1 MTFNRAAMAVDDAE
15 LAERAKL
22 LAALGH
28 PIRLRIV
35 RGLVSGECCVGSMVE
50 CLGLPQPL
58 VSRHLAVLRD
68 AGVVAVEHEGRRRRY
83 SLSHPCAGALIHC
96 LDSRWGDCMSKQKD
110 RKIE

>member
-1 MTFNRAAMAVDDAE
+1 MTFIQAALAVGDEE
-15 LAERAKL
+15 LAQRAKL

-35 RGLVSGECCVGSMVE
+35 RGLVSGKCCVGSMVE

-83 SLSHPCAGALIHC
+83 SLLHPCAGALIHC
-96 LDSRWGDCMSKQKD
+96 LDSRWGDCMKNQKE
-110 RKIE
+110 K